1 LEFSDWNLLPEIQK
15 NVTDLGYKIP
25 TPIQEQ
31 AVPIVL
37 KGQDLAGLAQTG
49 TGKTAAFLL
58 PLIDRVLR
66 SQNNLEDPLSLERK
80 FPDWKSNNFILV
92 LLPTRELAEQVY
104 DNFGSFTK
112 DINLKSISV
121 YGGVGYDKQKAA
133 LRNGV
138 QFIFATPGRL
148 IDLYKEHLIDMRLVR
163 AIVFDEADRMFDMG
177 FKDDMKFIL
186 SRVAKDR
193 QFLVFSA
200 TLNLDVLN
208 TAYQFGANPVEI
220 NISRDKATADNVK
233 DFLFHVG
240 DGEKPQI
247 LLSLLKKQKPKQSII
262 FTNFKNNVERVA
274 QFLSENGFPAIAI
287 SSLMTQAQRTRVLE
301 QFKAVN
307 ESNILVATDIAA
319 RGLDIQGVDLVINYE
334 LPMDCETYVHR
345 IGRTGRA
352 NAEGTALNLCSD
364 RDLDSLN
371 RIQDF
376 LKRKID
382 QAYLET
388 NELVTDYVPFSDRD
402 RNRQHGGGGGQK
414 PRGEFRGGKRPE
426 RDGRRGGGQG
436 RDRDRQGHGQDRQER
451 QGQGGNRDRQ
461 HQPRP
466 PRNENRND
474 NRQDQAVPRNG
485 AAASTHAK
493 PQHQGQP
500 HNKSAQHGQAPFK
513 KEGSAPQNRPPNA
526 RYKNGKP
533 NYSKGPKSY
542 EKKSAG
548 KTDVPKNA
556 GLKQKVVG
564 FFKKIFS

>member
-1 LEFSDWNLLPEIQK
+1 M
-15 NVTDLGYKIP
+15 DLGYKIP

-31 AVPIVL
+31 AAPIIL

-66 SQNNLEDPLSLERK
+66 SQTPSDDEVTVERK
-80 FPDWKSNNFILV
+80 FPDWKSNNFVLV

-104 DNFGSFTK
+104 ENFGSFTK
-112 DINLKSISV
+112 GMNLHSISV
-121 YGGVGYDKQKAA
+121 YGGVGYDKQKTA

-148 IDLYKEHLIDMRLVR
+148 IDLYKEHLIDLRLVR

-186 SRVAKDR
+186 QRVPRER

-247 LLSLLKKQKPKQSII
+247 LLSLLKKQNPKQTII

-274 QFLSENGFPAIAI
+274 QFLSENQFPAIAI
-287 SSLMTQAQRTRVLE
+287 SSLMTQQQRTRVLE

-307 ESNILVATDIAA
+307 EQNILVATDIAA

-382 QAYLET
+382 QAHLET
-388 NELVTDYVPFSDRD
+388 TELTTDYVAFSDR
-402 RNRQHGGGGGQK
+402 NRSQHSGSGGQK
-414 PRGEFRGGKRPE
+414 GGKDFRGGRRPE
-426 RDGRRGGGQG
+426 RGPRHGVGKPAAQGQQGGGPPN
-436 RDRDRQGHGQDRQER
+436 RDRDHRDNRDNRGPRPQRQESRQDR
-451 QGQGGNRDRQ
+451 G
-461 HQPRP
+461 HQQQPHQ
-466 PRNENRND
+466 NKL
-474 NRQDQAVPRNG
+474 NG
-485 AAASTHAK
+485 AAPHQVKAN
-493 PQHQGQP
+493 QQGQQ
-500 HNKSAQHGQAPFK
+500 NKPAL
-513 KEGSAPQNRPPNA
+513 QNGATPLKNNP

-542 EKKSAG
+542 EKKSTP
-548 KTDVPKNA
+548 KTDMAKVG

>member
-1 LEFSDWNLLPEIQK
+1 MEFSEWNLVPELNK
-15 NVTDLGYKIP
+15 NITDLGYKTP
-25 TPIQEQ
+25 TPIQQQ
-31 AVPIVL
+31 AVPVIL
-37 KGQDLAGLAQTG
+37 NGQDLAGLAQTG
-49 TGKTAAFLL
+49 TGKTAAFML
-58 PLIDRVLR
+58 PLLDRIIR
-66 SQNNLEDPLSLERK
+66 SQAGMTDEISTQRK
-80 FPDWKSNNFILV
+80 FVDWKSNNFVLV
-92 LLPTRELAEQVY
+92 LLPTRELAEQVFE
-104 DNFGSFTK
+104 NFNGFTK
-112 DINLKSISV
+112 DMNLKAISV
-121 YGGVGYDKQKAA
+121 YGGVGYDKQKSA

-148 IDLYKEHLIDMRLVR
+148 IDLYKEHLIDLRLVR

-186 SRVAKDR
+186 QRVPRER

-233 DFLFHVG
+233 DKIYHVG

-247 LLSLLKKQKPKQSII
+247 LLSLLKKQNPKQAII

-274 QFLSENGFPAIAI
+274 HFLSENSFPAIAI

-307 ESNILVATDIAA
+307 EKNILVATDIAA
-319 RGLDIQGVDLVINYE
+319 RGLDIQGVDLVINFE

-371 RIQDF
+371 RIEEF

-382 QAYLET
+382 QDYLES
-388 NELVTDYVPFSDRD
+388 TDLIKEFVSFSDGRSHHHQG
-402 RNRQHGGGGGQK
+402 NGGGK
-414 PRGEFRGGKRPE
+414 PRGEFRGGGNKKRPE
-426 RDGRRGGGQG
+426 PRGGHRNQG
-436 RDRDRQGHGQDRQER
+436 RGQDRGEQQR
-451 QGQGGNRDRQ
+451 TQSAGPRDANRDNRENNRERG
-461 HQPRP
+461 PRP
-466 PRNENRND
+466 PRAEQNRGG
-474 NRQDQAVPRNG
+474 QQG
-485 AAASTHAK
+485 QKAA
-493 PQHQGQP
+493 QHQNGEV
-500 HNKSAQHGQAPFK
+500 AFK
-513 KEGSAPQNRPPNA
+513 KESGSQQQNRPQNSGK
-526 RYKNGKP
+526 YKNGKP

-542 EKKSAG
+542 EKKSTPKGDAAKAG
-548 KTDVPKNA
+548 

>member
-1 LEFSDWNLLPEIQK
+1 MEFSDWNLIPELAK
-15 NVTDLGYKIP
+15 NITDLGYKSP

-31 AVPIVL
+31 AIPVVL

-66 SQNNLEDPLSLERK
+66 SQTPSDDELTQQRK
-80 FPDWKSNNFILV
+80 FPEWKSNNFILV
-92 LLPTRELAEQVY
+92 LLPTRELAEQVF
-104 DNFGSFTK
+104 DNFGNFTK
-112 DINLKSISV
+112 GMNLKSISV
-121 YGGVGYDKQKAA
+121 YGGVGYDKQKSA

-148 IDLYKEHLIDMRLVR
+148 IDLYKEHLIDLRLVR

-186 SRVAKDR
+186 QRVPRER

-233 DFLFHVG
+233 DKLYHVG

-247 LLSLLKKQKPKQSII
+247 LLSLLKKQNPKQAII

-274 QFLSENGFPAIAI
+274 HFLSENQFPAIAI
-287 SSLMTQAQRTRVLE
+287 SSLMTQAHRTRVLE

-307 ESNILVATDIAA
+307 EKNILVATDIAA

-371 RIQDF
+371 RIEDF

-382 QAYLET
+382 QDYLET
-388 NELVTDYVPFSDRD
+388 TELVTEYAPFSERD
-402 RNRQHGGGGGQK
+402 RNRSERSGND
-414 PRGEFRGGKRPE
+414 RGGKSRTTDF
-426 RDGRRGGGQG
+426 RGREGSNDRGK
-436 RDRDRQGHGQDRQER
+436 RDRGPRPGGSSRSDRPHGQPQSAA
-451 QGQGGNRDRQ
+451 GGNKERG
-461 HQPRP
+461 HQQRP
-466 PRNENRND
+466 PRTNENRHEGSSGGGTAT
-474 NRQDQAVPRNG
+474 R
-485 AAASTHAK
+485 
-493 PQHQGQP
+493 PQHQ
-500 HNKSAQHGQAPFK
+500 HGQSK
-513 KEGSAPQNRPPNA
+513 HTHSGSQSQSSQPTKSGQQQQANRPK
-526 RYKNGKP
+526 YKNGKP
-533 NYSKGPKSY
+533 NYSKGPKTY
-542 EKKSAG
+542 EKKSG
-548 KTDVPKNA
+548 PKSTTNNSKNTS
-556 GLKQKVVG
+556 GGIKQTVVG
-564 FFKKIFS
+564 FFKRLFN

>member
-1 LEFSDWNLLPEIQK
+1 MEFSEWNLVPELHK
-15 NVTDLGYKIP
+15 NIMDLGYKNP

-31 AVPIVL
+31 AIPIVL

-66 SQNNLEDPLSLERK
+66 SQTPSDDEMTAQRK

-104 DNFGSFTK
+104 ENFGLFTK
-112 DINLKSISV
+112 GMNLHSISV
-121 YGGVGYDKQKAA
+121 YGGVGYDKQKSA

-148 IDLYKEHLIDMRLVR
+148 IDLYKEHLIDLRLVR

-186 SRVAKDR
+186 QRVPRER

-233 DFLFHVG
+233 DFLYHVG

-247 LLSLLKKQKPKQSII
+247 LLSLLKKKNPKQAIV

-274 QFLSENGFPAIAI
+274 QFLSENQLPAIAI
-287 SSLMTQAQRTRVLE
+287 SSLMTQTQRTRVLE

-307 ESNILVATDIAA
+307 EKNILVATDIAA
-319 RGLDIQGVDLVINYE
+319 RGLDIQGVDLVVNYE

-376 LKRKID
+376 LKRKIEQD
-382 QAYLET
+382 YLET
-388 NELVTDYVPFSDRD
+388 SDLVTDYVAFSDRD
-402 RNRQHGGGGGQK
+402 RSRPRQGGDRPRSGG
-414 PRGEFRGGKRPE
+414 RDFSAGKRPE
-426 RDGRRGGGQG
+426 RGGGP
-436 RDRDRQGHGQDRQER
+436 RQGSKQSQSRGDRPQR
-451 QGQGGNRDRQ
+451 QGQQ
-461 HQPRP
+461 Q
-466 PRNENRND
+466 
-474 NRQDQAVPRNG
+474 V
-485 AAASTHAK
+485 
-493 PQHQGQP
+493 
-500 HNKSAQHGQAPFK
+500 QHGKSTYQNGSAPSK
-513 KEGSAPQNRPPNA
+513 KEGGSHQQKQHAS

-542 EKKSAG
+542 DKKSGSKA
-548 KTDVPKNA
+548 DVVKVG

-564 FFKKIFS
+564 FFKKLFT

>member
-1 LEFSDWNLLPEIQK
+1 VTEIDLTYGDDLEFSEWNLVPELHK
-15 NVTDLGYKIP
+15 NIMDLGYKNP

-31 AVPIVL
+31 AIPIVL

-66 SQNNLEDPLSLERK
+66 SQTPSDDEITAQRK

-104 DNFGSFTK
+104 ENFGLFTK
-112 DINLKSISV
+112 GMNLHSISV
-121 YGGVGYDKQKAA
+121 YGGVGYDKQKSG

-148 IDLYKEHLIDMRLVR
+148 LDLYKEHLIDLRLVR

-186 SRVAKDR
+186 QRVPRER

-200 TLNLDVLN
+200 TLNLDVLS

-233 DFLFHVG
+233 DFLYHVG

-247 LLSLLKKQKPKQSII
+247 LLSLLKKKNPKQAII

-274 QFLSENGFPAIAI
+274 QFLSENQLPAIAI
-287 SSLMTQAQRTRVLE
+287 SSLMTQTQRTRVLE

-307 ESNILVATDIAA
+307 EKNILVATDIAA
-319 RGLDIQGVDLVINYE
+319 RGLDIQGVDLVVNYE

-371 RIQDF
+371 RIQEF

-382 QAYLET
+382 QDYLET
-388 NELVTDYVPFSDRD
+388 TELITDYVAFSDRD
-402 RNRQHGGGGGQK
+402 RNRPHGGDRPKGGK
-414 PRGEFRGGKRPE
+414 DFRGGKRPE
-426 RDGRRGGGQG
+426 RGPRHGGK
-436 RDRDRQGHGQDRQER
+436 
-451 QGQGGNRDRQ
+451 QGQ
-461 HQPRP
+461 PRSD
-466 PRNENRND
+466 RND
-474 NRQDQAVPRNG
+474 RGDRPQRQDNRPERNDQNRNG
-485 AAASTHAK
+485 AVAHQGNKPQQQGK
-493 PQHQGQP
+493 PQHQ
-500 HNKSAQHGQAPFK
+500 NKSHQNGSAPFK
-513 KEGSAPQNRPPNA
+513 KEGSNQPKQHNP

-542 EKKSAG
+542 EKKSGPKGDVVNAG
-548 KTDVPKNA
+548 

-564 FFKKIFS
+564 FFKKLFT

>member
-1 LEFSDWNLLPEIQK
+1 M
-15 NVTDLGYKIP
+15 DLGYKVP

-31 AVPIVL
+31 AAPIIL

-66 SQNNLEDPLSLERK
+66 SQTPSDDELTAQRK

-104 DNFGSFTK
+104 DNFGLFTK
-112 DINLKSISV
+112 GMNLHSISV
-121 YGGVGYDKQKAA
+121 YGGVGYDKQKSA

-148 IDLYKEHLIDMRLVR
+148 IDLYKEHLIDLRLVR

-186 SRVAKDR
+186 QRVPRER

-233 DFLFHVG
+233 DRLFHVG

-247 LLSLLKKQKPKQSII
+247 LLSLLKKQNPKQTII

-274 QFLSENGFPAIAI
+274 QFLSENQFPAIAI
-287 SSLMTQAQRTRVLE
+287 SSLMTQMQRTRVLE

-307 ESNILVATDIAA
+307 EKNILVATDIAA

-382 QAYLET
+382 QDYLET
-388 NELVTDYVPFSDRD
+388 TELVTDYVPFSDRD
-402 RNRQHGGGGGQK
+402 RNRSSHSGGGQK
-414 PRGEFRGGKRPE
+414 GRDFRGGKRPE
-426 RDGRRGGGQG
+426 RGPRHGGKPSAQGQHS
-436 RDRDRQGHGQDRQER
+436 GHGNKDTRPSRPARQDRGEHPSSRSGAAPQQGKSHHQ
-451 QGQGGNRDRQ
+451 QGQQQNR
-461 HQPRP
+461 
-466 PRNENRND
+466 
-474 NRQDQAVPRNG
+474 
-485 AAASTHAK
+485 STH
-493 PQHQGQP
+493 QNG
-500 HNKSAQHGQAPFK
+500 SAPFK
-513 KEGSAPQNRPPNA
+513 KEGSNQQKPHNP

-542 EKKSAG
+542 EKKSGPRTDMVKAG
-548 KTDVPKNA
+548 

>member
-1 LEFSDWNLLPEIQK
+1 MEFTDWNLLPDLHK
-15 NVTDLGYKIP
+15 NIMDLGYKIP

-31 AVPIVL
+31 AAPIIL

-66 SQNNLEDPLSLERK
+66 SQTPSEDELTAQRK

-104 DNFGSFTK
+104 DNFGLFTK
-112 DINLKSISV
+112 GMNLHSISV
-121 YGGVGYDKQKAA
+121 YGGVGYDKQKTA

-148 IDLYKEHLIDMRLVR
+148 IDLYKEHLIDLRLVR

-186 SRVAKDR
+186 QRVPRER

-247 LLSLLKKQKPKQSII
+247 LLSLLKKQNPKQTII

-274 QFLSENGFPAIAI
+274 QFLSENKFPAIAI
-287 SSLMTQAQRTRVLE
+287 SSLMTQQQRTRVLE

-307 ESNILVATDIAA
+307 EQNILVATDIAA

-388 NELVTDYVPFSDRD
+388 TELITDYAPFSDRD
-402 RNRQHGGGGGQK
+402 RNRSPHGGGGQK
-414 PRGEFRGGKRPE
+414 GGKDFRGGRRPE
-426 RDGRRGGGQG
+426 RGPRHGGGKPAM
-436 RDRDRQGHGQDRQER
+436 
-451 QGQGGNRDRQ
+451 QGQGGGQNRDNRDNRG
-461 HQPRP
+461 PRP
-466 PRNENRND
+466 PRQD
-474 NRQDQAVPRNG
+474 SRQDRGDQQQPQHQNRNG
-485 AAASTHAK
+485 AAA
-493 PQHQGQP
+493 HQGKPNPNQQGQQ
-500 HNKSAQHGQAPFK
+500 NKPVHQNGATPFK
-513 KEGSAPQNRPPNA
+513 KEGTVQQKPNNP

-533 NYSKGPKSY
+533 NYSKGPRSY
-542 EKKSAG
+542 EKKSTP
-548 KTDVPKNA
+548 KTDMVKA
-556 GLKQKVVG
+556 GGLKQKVVG

>member
-1 LEFSDWNLLPEIQK
+1 M
-15 NVTDLGYKIP
+15 DLGYKTP

-31 AVPIVL
+31 AAPIIL

-66 SQNNLEDPLSLERK
+66 SQTPSDDEITAQRK

-104 DNFGSFTK
+104 DNFGLFTK
-112 DINLKSISV
+112 GMNLHSISV
-121 YGGVGYDKQKAA
+121 YGGVGYDKQKSA

-148 IDLYKEHLIDMRLVR
+148 IDLYKDHLIDLRLVR

-186 SRVAKDR
+186 QRVPRER

-233 DFLFHVG
+233 DSLFHVG
-240 DGEKPQI
+240 DGEKPQM
-247 LLSLLKKQKPKQSII
+247 LLSLLKKQNPKQTII

-274 QFLSENGFPAIAI
+274 QFLSENQFPAIAI

-307 ESNILVATDIAA
+307 EKNILVATDIAA

-371 RIQDF
+371 RIQEF
-376 LKRKID
+376 LKRKIEPN
-382 QAYLET
+382 YLET
-388 NELVTDYVPFSDRD
+388 SELMTEFVPFSDRD
-402 RNRQHGGGGGQK
+402 RNRPQHGSGGGGQK
-414 PRGEFRGGKRPE
+414 GKDFRGGGKRQD
-426 RDGRRGGGQG
+426 RGSRHGGGRPNAQ
-436 RDRDRQGHGQDRQER
+436 
-451 QGQGGNRDRQ
+451 QGG
-461 HQPRP
+461 PRP
-466 PRNENRND
+466 PRQDRDDRGEQQQQHQQNRG
-474 NRQDQAVPRNG
+474 NG
-485 AAASTHAK
+485 AAQHGNK
-493 PQHQGQP
+493 PHHSQQQ
-500 HNKSAQHGQAPFK
+500 NKSAHQNGATPFK
-513 KEGSAPQNRPPNA
+513 KEGSQQHKQNNP

-542 EKKSAG
+542 EKKSAP
-548 KTDVPKNA
+548 KPDVVKS
-556 GLKQKVVG
+556 GGIKQKVVG

>member
-1 LEFSDWNLLPEIQK
+1 LEFTDWNLLPDLQK
-15 NVTDLGYKIP
+15 NIIDLGYKTP

-31 AVPIVL
+31 AAPIIL

-66 SQNNLEDPLSLERK
+66 SQTPSDDEITAQRK
-80 FPDWKSNNFILV
+80 FPDWKSNNFVLV

-104 DNFGSFTK
+104 DNFGLFTK
-112 DINLKSISV
+112 GMNLHSISV
-121 YGGVGYDKQKAA
+121 YGGVGYDKQKTA

-148 IDLYKEHLIDMRLVR
+148 IDLYKEHLIDLRLVR

-186 SRVAKDR
+186 QRVPRER

-233 DFLFHVG
+233 DRLFHVG

-247 LLSLLKKQKPKQSII
+247 LLSLLKKQNPKQTII

-274 QFLSENGFPAIAI
+274 QFLSENQFPAIAI
-287 SSLMTQAQRTRVLE
+287 SSLMTQQQRTRVLE

-307 ESNILVATDIAA
+307 EKNILVATDIAA

-364 RDLDSLN
+364 RDLDSLT
-371 RIQDF
+371 RIQEF

-382 QAYLET
+382 QDYLET
-388 NELVTDYVPFSDRD
+388 TELVTDYVPFSDRD
-402 RNRQHGGGGGQK
+402 RNRSQHSGGGQK
-414 PRGEFRGGKRPE
+414 GGKDFRGGRRPE
-426 RDGRRGGGQG
+426 RGPRHSGKPNAQGQQGGGQN
-436 RDRDRQGHGQDRQER
+436 RDRDNRGPRPQRNEARPDR
-451 QGQGGNRDRQ
+451 GGEQPQ
-461 HQPRP
+461 HQS
-466 PRNENRND
+466 N
-474 NRQDQAVPRNG
+474 RNG
-485 AAASTHAK
+485 AS
-493 PQHQGQP
+493 PHQGKPNQQGQ
-500 HNKSAQHGQAPFK
+500 HNNKSAHQNGATPFK
-513 KEGSAPQNRPPNA
+513 KEGSHQQKPNNP

-533 NYSKGPKSY
+533 NYSKGPRSY
-542 EKKSAG
+542 EKKSAP
-548 KTDVPKNA
+548 KTDMVKAA

>member
-1 LEFSDWNLLPEIQK
+1 MEFSDWNLVPELHK
-15 NVTDLGYKIP
+15 NIVDLGYKTP
-25 TPIQEQ
+25 TPIQAQ
-31 AVPIVL
+31 AIPIVIN
-37 KGQDLAGLAQTG
+37 GQDLAGLAQTG

-58 PLIDRVLR
+58 PLIDRVIR
-66 SQNNLEDPLSLERK
+66 SQNASEDEISKQRR

-104 DNFGSFTK
+104 DNFSSFTK
-112 DINLKSISV
+112 DMNLKSISI

-133 LRNGV
+133 LRNGI

-148 IDLYKEHLIDMRLVR
+148 IDLYKEHLIDLRLVR
-163 AIVFDEADRMFDMG
+163 AVVFDEADRMFDMG

-186 SRVAKDR
+186 QRVPRER

-233 DFLFHVG
+233 DKLYHVG
-240 DGEKPQI
+240 DGEKAQI
-247 LLSLLKKQKPKQSII
+247 LLSLLKKQNPKQTII
-262 FTNFKNNVERVA
+262 FTNFKNNVERIA
-274 QFLSENGFPAIAI
+274 HFLSDNKFPAIAI

-301 QFKAVN
+301 QFKEVN
-307 ESNILVATDIAA
+307 EKNILVATDIAA

-382 QAYLET
+382 QDYLEA
-388 NELVTDYVPFSDRD
+388 TDIITEYIPFADSRG
-402 RNRQHGGGGGQK
+402 RSHSGGGSGGGK
-414 PRGEFRGGKRPE
+414 PRGDFRGGGKPRNE
-426 RDGRRGGGQG
+426 RGSDRGGRGN
-436 RDRDRQGHGQDRQER
+436 RP
-451 QGQGGNRDRQ
+451 QGQQGSGHGNRDRNQ
-461 HQPRP
+461 QRP
-466 PRNENRND
+466 HRNE
-474 NRQDQAVPRNG
+474 QSAHPKTEGQQQSP
-485 AAASTHAK
+485 K
-493 PQHQGQP
+493 PQHQHGNKPQHTNPNQQNAKSGQ
-500 HNKSAQHGQAPFK
+500 H
-513 KEGSAPQNRPPNA
+513 QNRPQNSGGSGK
-526 RYKNGKP
+526 YKNGKP

-542 EKKSAG
+542 DKKATPKVPAAKAG
-548 KTDVPKNA
+548 
-556 GLKQKVVG
+556 GIKQKVVG
-564 FFKKIFS
+564 FFKRIFS

>member
-1 LEFSDWNLLPEIQK
+1 MEFSEWNLSPQLNK
-15 NVTDLGYKIP
+15 NVTDLGYKNP

-58 PLIDRVLR
+58 PLIDRVIR
-66 SQNNLEDPLSLERK
+66 SQTPSDDEITQQRK
-80 FPDWKSNNFILV
+80 FPDWKSNNFILC
-92 LLPTRELAEQVY
+92 LLPTRELAEQVFE
-104 DNFGSFTK
+104 NFNSFTK
-112 DINLKSISV
+112 EMNLKSISV

-148 IDLYKEHLIDMRLVR
+148 IDLYKEHLIDLRLVR

-186 SRVAKDR
+186 QRVPRER

-233 DFLFHVG
+233 DKLYHVG

-247 LLSLLKKQKPKQSII
+247 LLSLLKKQNPKQAIV

-274 QFLSENGFPAIAI
+274 KFLSENNFPAIAI
-287 SSLMTQAQRTRVLE
+287 SSLMTQQQRTRVLE

-307 ESNILVATDIAA
+307 EKNILVATDIAA

-364 RDLDSLN
+364 RDLDSLT

-382 QAYLET
+382 QDYLET
-388 NELVTDYVPFSDRD
+388 SDVVTEFSAFSDRD
-402 RNRQHGGGGGQK
+402 HRRHDGGDRGGGRPRPEGGRGGGGRNRNNDRGPRRDSPRPERAQGGEHKQNVGGPNKERSHQPRSPRGDRPESQGPRNSQNAQSQHGGCNK
-414 PRGEFRGGKRPE
+414 PHHQNQNAHGGK
-426 RDGRRGGGQG
+426 
-436 RDRDRQGHGQDRQER
+436 
-451 QGQGGNRDRQ
+451 
-461 HQPRP
+461 
-466 PRNENRND
+466 
-474 NRQDQAVPRNG
+474 
-485 AAASTHAK
+485 
-493 PQHQGQP
+493 
-500 HNKSAQHGQAPFK
+500 
-513 KEGSAPQNRPPNA
+513 PNA
-526 RYKNGKP
+526 QNARPKYKNGKP
-533 NYSKGPKSY
+533 NYSKVPKSY
-542 EKKSAG
+542 EKKG
-548 KTDVPKNA
+548 PRPEVPKNTG
-556 GLKQKVVG
+556 GLKQTVVG
-564 FFKKIFS
+564 FFKRIFS

>member
-1 LEFSDWNLLPEIQK
+1 MEFSDWNLLPEINK
-15 NVTDLGYKIP
+15 NIVDLGYKNP

-31 AVPIVL
+31 AIPIIL

-66 SQNNLEDPLSLERK
+66 SQNASPDPVSAERK
-80 FPDWKSNNFILV
+80 FPDWKANNFIMV
-92 LLPTRELAEQVY
+92 LLPTRELAEQVSE
-104 DNFGSFTK
+104 NFASFTK
-112 DINLKSISV
+112 DLNLKSVVI
-121 YGGVGYDKQKAA
+121 YGGVGYDKQKNS

-163 AIVFDEADRMFDMG
+163 AVVFDEADRMFDMG

-186 SRVAKDR
+186 SRVPRER

-240 DGEKPQI
+240 DSEKPQI
-247 LLSLLKKQKPKQSII
+247 LLSLLKKKNPKQTII

-274 QFLSENGFPAIAI
+274 QFLSENNFPAIAI

-301 QFKAVN
+301 QFKEVN
-307 ESNILVATDIAA
+307 EKNILVATDIAA
-319 RGLDIQGVDLVINYE
+319 RGLDIQGVDLVINFE

-352 NAEGTALNLCSD
+352 TSEGTALNLCSD

-371 RIQDF
+371 RIQEF
-376 LKRKID
+376 LKRKIEQD
-382 QAYLET
+382 YLET
-388 NELVTDYVPFSDRD
+388 AEIVNDFIPFSDGRGRQGPNRPKVDFRGKRNERPERGGRD
-402 RNRQHGGGGGQK
+402 RNQRSQSHQHQGPQSG
-414 PRGEFRGGKRPE
+414 PRE
-426 RDGRRGGGQG
+426 
-436 RDRDRQGHGQDRQER
+436 RDRDQR
-451 QGQGGNRDRQ
+451 
-461 HQPRP
+461 PRP
-466 PRNENRND
+466 PRGE
-474 NRQDQAVPRNG
+474 RQQAKGPNQAAVSNG
-485 AAASTHAK
+485 KAH
-493 PQHQGQP
+493 HQSGSNSQP
-500 HNKSAQHGQAPFK
+500 K
-513 KEGSAPQNRPPNA
+513 KDLTPAQNRTPAPK
-526 RYKNGKP
+526 YKNGQP

-542 EKKSAG
+542 AKKSHS
-548 KTDVPKNA
+548 KNSEVKNVG

-564 FFKKIFS
+564 FFKKMFS